1 MILLLFGVGFG
12 CVVIAIVLVVVFG
25 CHVLLCGWCWVVGG
39 LWWLFVG
46 CGLVNLFCFVVWVG
60 FVLFE
65 WVVEFGCFVFLVFV
79 ICVCLLV
86 WGEFG
91 DLVGLFGCLV
101 VLWVIV
107 ILGNHLFYLR
117 YCIEVSYLVLLFVLL
132 FGGDC

>member
-1 MILLLFGVGFG
+1 MVGVGW
-12 CVVIAIVLVVVFG
+12 LVVCG
-25 CHVLLCGWCWVVGG
+25 GCGWLLV
-39 LWWLFVG
+39 WLI
-46 CGLVNLFCFVVWVG
+46 CFCFVVWVG
-60 FVLFE
+60 FVLFG

-117 YCIEVSYLVLLFVLL
+117 YYIEVAYLVLLFVLL
-132 FGGDC
+132 FGGDCWCFVLGVW